1 MWDDVFLLQSK
12 EETIEKEIMPNFQ
25 LLLEPL
31 LHLVVV
37 LPLLFIFIKERTRE
51 NYLRILSVV
60 FCYLIY
66 YFALTLQYHF
76 DCFNIIKG
84 AWNWDGKIYG
94 LACGIVLYFLFRR
107 QFADNN
113 FFTLKQ
119 NKEGLRSALKVA
131 LAIMCISLL
140 GGIVNDKEF
149 NLETLL
155 FHLFMP
161 GIDEEIMYRGVLL
174 GLMCSALRTGN
185 AAWRTPAILINA
197 ILFGLVHALS
207 LGDGALQFN
216 TMNFI
221 WTGLLGYG
229 FGYIT
234 IKTRSILIPMLTH
247 NLYNF
252 TLNLLSMI

>member
-1 MWDDVFLLQSK
+1 MVI
-12 EETIEKEIMPNFQ
+12 T
-25 LLLEPL
+25 PL
-31 LHLVVV
+31 LHIAVI
-37 LPLLFIFIKERTRE
+37 LPLLLIFMKERTRE
-51 NYLRILSVV
+51 NYLRVLSIIV
-60 FCYLIY
+60 CYFIY
-66 YFALTLQYHF
+66 NAALTMQFQFNCL
-76 DCFNIIKG
+76 NIIHG
-84 AWNWDGKIYG
+84 NWNWDGKIYG

-140 GGIVNDKEF
+140 GGIVNDNEF

-155 FHLFMP
+155 FQISMP

-185 AAWRTPAILINA
+185 AAWRNPAIIINA

-207 LGDGALQFN
+207 LSDGALQIN
-216 TMNFI
+216 AMNFV
-221 WTGLLGYG
+221 WTGIIGYS

>member
-1 MWDDVFLLQSK
+1 MVTQF
-12 EETIEKEIMPNFQ
+12 
-25 LLLEPL
+25 LLEPI
-31 LHLVVV
+31 LHLVVI
-37 LPLLFIFIKERTRE
+37 LPLLLIFMKERTKE
-51 NYLRILSVV
+51 NYLRVLSIVG
-60 FCYLIY
+60 CYFIY

-76 DCFNIIKG
+76 DCFNIIDG
-84 AWNWDGKIYG
+84 SWNWDGKIYG
-94 LACGIVLYFLFRR
+94 VICGVVANFVFRR

-119 NKEGLRSALKVA
+119 NKEGLKSALKVVI
-131 LAIMCISLL
+131 AILSIAIL
-140 GGIVNDKEF
+140 GGVVNDREF
-149 NLETLL
+149 NIETLL
-155 FHLFMP
+155 FQISMP

-174 GLMCSALRTGN
+174 GLMCSALRAGG
-185 AAWRTPAILINA
+185 AAWRNPAIIINA
-197 ILFGLVHALS
+197 VLFGLVHSLS

-216 TMNFI
+216 SVNFM

-252 TLNLLSMI
+252 TLNLLAMI

>member
-1 MWDDVFLLQSK
+1 M
-12 EETIEKEIMPNFQ
+12 
-25 LLLEPL
+25 
-31 LHLVVV
+31 
-37 LPLLFIFIKERTRE
+37 KERTKE
-51 NYLRILSVV
+51 NYLRVLSIVG
-60 FCYLIY
+60 CYFIY

-76 DCFNIIKG
+76 DCFNIIDG
-84 AWNWDGKIYG
+84 SWNWDGKIYG
-94 LACGIVLYFLFRR
+94 VICGVVANFVFRR

-119 NKEGLRSALKVA
+119 NKEGLKSALKVVI
-131 LAIMCISLL
+131 AILSIAIL
-140 GGIVNDKEF
+140 GGVVNDGEF
-149 NLETLL
+149 NIETLL
-155 FHLFMP
+155 FQISMP

-174 GLMCSALRTGN
+174 GLMCSALRAGG
-185 AAWRTPAILINA
+185 AAWRNPAIIINA
-197 ILFGLVHALS
+197 VLFGLVHSLS

-216 TMNFI
+216 SVNFM

-252 TLNLLSMI
+252 TLNLLAMI

>member
-1 MWDDVFLLQSK
+1 MVI
-12 EETIEKEIMPNFQ
+12 T
-25 LLLEPL
+25 PL
-31 LHLVVV
+31 LHIAVI
-37 LPLLFIFIKERTRE
+37 LPFLLIFMKERTRE
-51 NYLRILSVV
+51 NYLRVLSIIV
-60 FCYLIY
+60 CYFIY
-66 YFALTLQYHF
+66 NAALTMQFQFNCL
-76 DCFNIIKG
+76 NIIHG
-84 AWNWDGKIYG
+84 NWNWDGKIYG
-94 LACGIVLYFLFRR
+94 LACGIVLYFLFCR

-113 FFTLKQ
+113 FFTIKQ
-119 NKEGLRSALKVA
+119 NKEGSRSALKVV
-131 LAIMCISLL
+131 LAVMCISLL
-140 GGIVNDKEF
+140 GGIVNDNEF

-155 FHLFMP
+155 FQISMP

-185 AAWRTPAILINA
+185 AAWRNPAIIINA

-207 LGDGALQFN
+207 LSDGALQIN
-216 TMNFI
+216 AMNFV
-221 WTGLLGYG
+221 WTGIIGYS

>member
-1 MWDDVFLLQSK
+1 MELFLES
-12 EETIEKEIMPNFQ
+12 
-25 LLLEPL
+25 L
-31 LHLVVV
+31 LHIVII
-37 LPLLFIFIKERTRE
+37 LPLLLIFMKERTKE
-51 NYLRILSVV
+51 NYLRVLSIVG
-60 FCYLIY
+60 CYLVY

-76 DCFNIIKG
+76 ECFNIING
-84 AWNWDGKIYG
+84 RWNWDGKIYG
-94 LACGIVLYFLFRR
+94 VICGVVAYFVFRR

-119 NKEGLRSALKVA
+119 NKEGLKSALKVA
-131 LAIMCISLL
+131 IAILSIAIL
-140 GGIVNDKEF
+140 GGVVNDREF
-149 NLETLL
+149 NIETLL
-155 FHLFMP
+155 FQISMP

-174 GLMCSALRTGN
+174 GLMCSALRAGG
-185 AAWRTPAILINA
+185 AVWRNPAIIINA
-197 ILFGLVHALS
+197 VLFGLVHSLS

-216 TMNFI
+216 SVNFM

-252 TLNLLSMI
+252 TLNLLAMI

>member
-1 MWDDVFLLQSK
+1 MEQMVI
-12 EETIEKEIMPNFQ
+12 T
-25 LLLEPL
+25 PL
-31 LHLVVV
+31 LHIAII
-37 LPLLFIFIKERTRE
+37 LPLLLIFMKERTRE
-51 NYLRILSVV
+51 NYLRVLGIVV
-60 FCYLIY
+60 CYFIY
-66 YFALTLQYHF
+66 NAVLTVQFQF
-76 DCFNIIKG
+76 DCLNIIHG
-84 AWNWDGKIYG
+84 NWNWDGKIYG
-94 LACGIVLYFLFRR
+94 IVCGVAMYFLFRR

-131 LAIMCISLL
+131 LAIICVSIL

-149 NLETLL
+149 NIETLL
-155 FHLFMP
+155 FQISMP

-185 AAWRTPAILINA
+185 AVWRNPAIIINA
-197 ILFGLVHALS
+197 VLFGLVHALS
-207 LGDGALQFN
+207 LSDVALQFH
-216 TMNFI
+216 TMNFV

-234 IKTRSILIPMLTH
+234 IRTRSILIPMLTH

-252 TLNLLSMI
+252 SLNLLSMI